1 MQLSFLAMDDPS
13 ERGIEGLIAVSA
25 VSVFRLAIF
34 EIEIPAVLA
43 YTSLLRW
50 RLILAS
56 VALP

>member
-1 MQLSFLAMDDPS
+1 MDDPS